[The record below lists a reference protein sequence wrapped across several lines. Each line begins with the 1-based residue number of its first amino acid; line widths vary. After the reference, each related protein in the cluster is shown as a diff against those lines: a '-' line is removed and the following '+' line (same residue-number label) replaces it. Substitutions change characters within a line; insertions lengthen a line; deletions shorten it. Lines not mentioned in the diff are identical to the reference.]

1 MGYIKEIFDYREM
14 IKTSLHKE
22 LRGKYKGSF
31 LGFLWTFLNPLL
43 QLIVY
48 TVVFS
53 YIMKI
58 DIENY
63 YIYLFVALVPWLFFS
78 TSIQG
83 GATSILAQA
92 NLIKKIY
99 FPRIIIPIS
108 YVLAAFVNMLL
119 TFVVVFAILF
129 VNGMGIN
136 FAAVVYLPIV
146 MLAELLLAMGIAVIA
161 SAVTVYIRDLEYIF
175 GIIVMVWMYWTPVFF
190 TVDMIPEKIRAI
202 YYLNPMIYIIDAYR
216 DIFYYQQIPDAMS
229 LLKIVLLGCGSLI
242 IGFWIFIKLQR
253 HFVEEM

>member
-63 YIYLFVALVPWLFFS
+63 YMYLFVALVPWLFFS

-119 TFVVVFAILF
+119 TFVVVFAILL

-175 GIIVMVWMYWTPVFF
+175 GIIVMVWMYWTPIFF
-190 TVDMIPEKIRAI
+190 TVDMIPENIRSI

-253 HFVEEM
+253 HFVEEL